1 MEQRIY
7 VVSEEIVT
15 LGYRGVNSYVWKGV
29 FHFAEDCYCIQYCIP
44 VQYRLFS
51 FYTCTVWKCTGAAS
65 RGKLKARICFTWN
78 ISVYMAKLTRSQI
91 KEGLDQVPIDTLL
104 LGVVDRK
111 ETKLTPKQRE
121 FARQV
126 ALGETKA
133 NAYRKAYN
141 AKGKPKGVANN
152 GHALSRHTGVQLEIE
167 AYRLAAEAEK
177 QRSPA
182 QLRALVIHQL
192 TKHALDEDCP
202 PAQRIKA
209 LELLGKVSEVAAF
222 TERKETT
229 VINHSG
235 DLKQKL
241 LDQLRNVVDITP
253 NAPSNSGQDDADSLL
268 AELSAAPDSPGEIE
282 SEIAV
287 THPPATPLDGHS
299 DQPKYTHTIPHT
311 RNHPESIPHNQT
323 HPDSDG
329 PLPSSFGGDET
340 PTPSI
345 WEDPPIGEGEEMGEG
360 GIYFEKSKF

>member
-1 MEQRIY
+1 MK
-7 VVSEEIVT
+7 SP
-15 LGYRGVNSYVWKGV
+15 
-29 FHFAEDCYCIQYCIP
+29 A
-44 VQYRLFS
+44 
-51 FYTCTVWKCTGAAS
+51 
-65 RGKLKARICFTWN
+65 ICFTWN

-133 NAYRKAYN
+133 DAYRKAYN

-192 TKHALDEDCP
+192 TKHALDEGCP

-253 NAPSNSGQDDADSLL
+253 NEPDAEDDADSLL

-282 SEIAV
+282 GEVSGD
-287 THPPATPLDGHS
+287 PPPGHPLDG
-299 DQPKYTHTIPHT
+299 DDGQQEYTHTIPHT
-311 RNHPESIPHNQT
+311 GNCSESIPHAET
-323 HPDSDG
+323 PSESDG

-345 WEDPPIGEGEEMGEG
+345 WEDPPIGDGEEMGEG